1 MDREL
6 VERAQHGDREAFA
19 DLARAHGD
27 RLYGLAQRILRDAD
41 RAEDAT
47 QQALEIA
54 WRDLPR
60 LRDPDRFAAWMHRLL
75 VHQCYQE
82 GARARRWTASVRIL
96 ATEPVASDDAELTV
110 DDRDQLERGFR
121 RLSPEHRALLV
132 LRHYLDLTSAE
143 IAETLGIP
151 AGTVRSRLHYAH
163 QAMRAALEAEE
174 RTAAVAGGRAR

>member
-19 DLARAHGD
+19 DLARAQAD

-47 QQALEIA
+47 QQTLEIA

-60 LRDPDRFAAWMHRLL
+60 LRDPDRFGPWLNRIL
-75 VHQCYQE
+75 VNACYAE
-82 GARARRWTASVRIL
+82 STRARRWSANVRVL
-96 ATEPVASDDAELTV
+96 TVEPAAPADDELTV

-121 RLSPEHRALLV
+121 RLSPEHRSLLALH
-132 LRHYLDLTSAE
+132 HYLGLSLEE
-143 IAETLGIP
+143 IADTLGIP
-151 AGTVRSRLHYAH
+151 SGTARSRLHYAH
-163 QAMRAALEAEE
+163 RAMRAALEADE
-174 RTAAVAGGRAR
+174 RVGAVAGGHVR

>member
-1 MDREL
+1 
-6 VERAQHGDREAFA
+6 
-19 DLARAHGD
+19 
-27 RLYGLAQRILRDAD
+27 
-41 RAEDAT
+41 
-47 QQALEIA
+47 
-54 WRDLPR
+54 
-60 LRDPDRFAAWMHRLL
+60 MHRLL

-82 GARARRWTASVRIL
+82 GARSRRWTASVRVL
-96 ATEPVASDDAELTV
+96 TTEPVASDDAELTV

-163 QAMRAALEAEE
+163 RAMRAALEAEE

>member
-19 DLARAHGD
+19 DLARAQAD

-47 QQALEIA
+47 QQTLEIA

-60 LRDPDRFAAWMHRLL
+60 LRDPDRFGPWLNRIL
-75 VHQCYQE
+75 VHACYQE
-82 GARARRWTASVRIL
+82 AARARRWSANVRVL
-96 ATEPVASDDAELTV
+96 TVEPAAPDDDELTI

-121 RLSPEHRALLV
+121 RLSPDHRALLA
-132 LRHYLDLTSAE
+132 LHHYLGLSLHE

-151 AGTVRSRLHYAH
+151 AGTARSRLHYAH
-163 QAMRAALEAEE
+163 RAMRAALEAEE
-174 RTAAVAGGRAR
+174 RGVAVAGGRAR